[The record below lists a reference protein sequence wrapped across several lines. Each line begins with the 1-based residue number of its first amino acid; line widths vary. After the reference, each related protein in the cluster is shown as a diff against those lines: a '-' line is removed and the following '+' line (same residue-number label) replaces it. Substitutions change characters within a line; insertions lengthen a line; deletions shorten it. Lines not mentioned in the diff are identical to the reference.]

1 MPPRWVFA
9 YGSLMWNPG
18 FKFIRHAP
26 ALVAGYR
33 RSLCVLSYHYRGT
46 PEKPGLVLGLDK
58 GGECRGMAY
67 EVAGAAWAQTH
78 AYLTA
83 REKISDAYDER
94 VLSVRL
100 ADGAEVTALAYV
112 MKPDHPQY
120 AGGFTDDEVWIHIAQ
135 GQGLAG
141 SCVDYVRR
149 TIAHLRAMEI
159 RDEYLEAL
167 SQRFPA
173 LHAARTS

>member
-18 FKFIRHAP
+18 FKFIRHEP
-26 ALVAGYR
+26 ALVAGFH

-67 EVAGAAWAQTH
+67 EVAGEAWAATH

-94 VLSVRL
+94 LLRARL
-100 ADGAEVTALAYV
+100 AGGGEVDALAYV

-120 AGGFTDDEVWIHIAQ
+120 AGGFTDDQVMLHIAQ

-141 SCVDYVRR
+141 SCADYVRR

-159 RDEYLEAL
+159 SDDYLEAL
-167 SQRFPA
+167 VLRLPE
-173 LHAARTS
+173 LYAARTS